1 MQKMLFSTLACG
13 VVLFPGLFFSFRA
26 VLKRLFTHWSDAD
39 VVSVSERLLSAVH
52 ATLATAA
59 GVTVVMSCADV
70 MTDKY
75 ERSQYR
81 SLSDLVPTKDVSIL
95 CV

>member
-1 MQKMLFSTLACG
+1 MQFYLVLNLSLSNTEMRDPALTMPLFL
-13 VVLFPGLFFSFRA
+13 
-26 VLKRLFTHWSDAD
+26 
-39 VVSVSERLLSAVH
+39 RLLSAVH